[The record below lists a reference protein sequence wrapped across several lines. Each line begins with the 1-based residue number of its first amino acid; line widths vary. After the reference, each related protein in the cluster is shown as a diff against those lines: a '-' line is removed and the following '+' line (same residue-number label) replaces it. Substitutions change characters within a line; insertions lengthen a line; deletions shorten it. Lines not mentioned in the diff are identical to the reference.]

1 MAWWSQW
8 VNESLGSQQ
17 MSIWCST
24 FKNKTVFSYLVL
36 LFLWNVFSLNFYIE
50 DHYTKMKS
58 KERYQS
64 HGNVSRGKKLRR
76 NNKPHF
82 ETFVHFYY
90 CLMMGI
96 SLPRGNSLFYRACK
110 RAVHGVKDKISIRNN
125 MYRITLYC

>member
-1 MAWWSQW
+1 
-8 VNESLGSQQ
+8 
-17 MSIWCST
+17 
-24 FKNKTVFSYLVL
+24 
-36 LFLWNVFSLNFYIE
+36 
-50 DHYTKMKS
+50 MKS

-64 HGNVSRGKKLRR
+64 HGNVSRGKKIRR

-82 ETFVHFYY
+82 ETFVNFYY

-125 MYRITLYC
+125 LYRITLNC